1 MNLPR
6 RTLLLAA
13 LASLPILSA
22 CQPTDLGKPGA
33 SGSAPSGAVRPVPEV
48 VGQRLSD
55 AVPALIRA
63 GFKKVGPSDGSAEH
77 RIVLNPENWV
87 VKSQTPAGG
96 TRADIGTKIALTV
109 LKPSD
114 AAGGSGG
121 TTTGVMP
128 NVVCKDLQ
136 TARDTLEAAGF
147 PLIASTDGTGKGR
160 TQIVAHNWLVIA
172 QSAAAGTHA
181 NQGDHVVL
189 TVVKFGEPTGNS
201 GCKS

>member
-6 RTLLLAA
+6 RTLLLAG
-13 LASLPILSA
+13 LLSLPVLTA
-22 CQPTDLGKPGA
+22 CQPTEPGA
-33 SGSAPSGAVRPVPEV
+33 SGSAPSGAVRPVPAV

-55 AVPALIRA
+55 AVPTLVKA
-63 GFKKVGPSDGSAEH
+63 GFKKVVPSDGSAEH
-77 RIVLNPENWV
+77 RVVLNPENWV
-87 VKSQTPAGG
+87 VRSQTPAGG
-96 TRADIGTKIALTV
+96 TMADIGTKISLTV

-128 NVVCKDLQ
+128 DVVCKDLQ
-136 TARDTLEAAGF
+136 AARDTLKAAGF

-160 TQIVAHNWLVIA
+160 TQIIDHNWVVIA
-172 QSAAAGTHA
+172 QSAGAGAHA
-181 NQGDHVVL
+181 DQGDRVVL
-189 TVVKFGEPTGNS
+189 TVVKFGEPTGAS